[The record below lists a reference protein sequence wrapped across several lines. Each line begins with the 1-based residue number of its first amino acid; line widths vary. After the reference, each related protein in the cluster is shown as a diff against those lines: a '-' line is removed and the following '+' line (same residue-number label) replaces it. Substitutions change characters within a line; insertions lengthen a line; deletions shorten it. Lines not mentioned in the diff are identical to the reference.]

1 MYETLLSS
9 PPIGFSHAPS
19 LTHQQIN
26 RHISSLVNT
35 EMRPSSLLLAL
46 HLVIAA
52 PAVIAM
58 ANAEESMSTV
68 AIAAPEM
75 TSLAPPAA
83 VVSPPSSAP
92 SPPVNL
98 PAWSPVVDVTNR
110 SIQQVGR
117 FAVVAYFFKTGTKL
131 EFVNVVSC
139 QTKPY
144 NGGNSYRLVITVA
157 GPGTKTARY
166 STSVWGILG
175 TTRWQLWSFA
185 PN

>member
-1 MYETLLSS
+1 MGLFFHRLPLVSHTRHRLLICRS
-9 PPIGFSHAPS
+9 ID
-19 LTHQQIN
+19 
-26 RHISSLVNT
+26 T

-52 PAVIAM
+52 SAVIAI
-58 ANAEESMSTV
+58 ANAEESVSAV
-68 AIAAPEM
+68 AAPEM
-75 TSLAPPAA
+75 TSPPPPPAA

-98 PAWSPVVDVTNR
+98 PAWSPVVDVNDR

-157 GPGTKTARY
+157 GPGAKAARY